1 MNNGSKKRDAYRG
14 EIIPESYGYGP
25 QIIDFDNGKSD
36 IRKLLYTLW
45 HFKWFILLLTA
56 AGGAASWY
64 YAQQAIPYYKADGS
78 MQISEQR
85 SSGVQSDNLSSFLQS
100 NYGFGM
106 SSTLDNEI
114 QVLRSRTFAR
124 QVASRL
130 YTEKV
135 DSEGELLPIMWKEY
149 PDDPTEVDEET
160 VYRRLVGKIDVQR
173 ADRTSDM
180 VRLTFESPSPEEAA
194 RVVDLAIQTYSDV
207 SVDMSRQQA
216 RNALDFLSGEME
228 RVNVT
233 LGDAETEL
241 QTFMNRESV
250 VKLDEQATQLINS
263 ISSLQAEKQSA
274 EIRLASVQSSL
285 QSFTQELNSISPGLS
300 DQLSASI
307 APRIAQLQY
316 ALADLETQKVLLLSR
331 NPNLTE
337 ADATLR
343 DLNNQIN
350 SLRNEIGSIASTLI
364 GDDPSLLG
372 FVGSTDGNLASRLAG
387 LRERILALEI
397 EENQLR
403 AMLGLFNQRLT
414 DYDREFNSIPDN
426 MLELARRQRDLEMNE
441 KLYLLIAEQAA
452 ETALWE
458 QTQTGMGRVIDLA
471 ELPTNTVRPRKQ
483 IIYLI
488 GLGFG
493 FMLAVGLIF
502 VRDLVRNEIDSIEK
516 LEAKDTTILSIIPD
530 LKKTGKKQ
538 LKKGLS
544 TVLVKGFPISTELSL
559 VIDSISPVSESY
571 RRLQSNVIYAQPDN
585 PLKTIVVTSANKSE
599 GKTTVAS
606 NLAIALTESGKKVV
620 ILDADF
626 RRPRVHSVFGVEKE
640 PGVIEVVFNDVGLP
654 ESIKENIVPNVDVLV
669 SGKRPPN
676 PVEISRS
683 ERLSE
688 IIHVLEDQY
697 DHVIIDTPP
706 FGIISDA
713 APLIVNSSGVIVC
726 CRFNQTRDPEFDIL
740 MKNLTNINANVL
752 GTVLTA
758 FDPKKAAG
766 SYYSSYYYKYNYE
779 GYGKYQTD

>member
-1 MNNGSKKRDAYRG
+1 MTNGSKKRDVYRG
-14 EIIPESYGYGP
+14 EIMPDSYGYGP

-45 HFKWFILLLTA
+45 HFKWLILLFTA
-56 AGGAASWY
+56 LGGVGAWY
-64 YAQQAIPYYKADGS
+64 YAQNAIPYYKADGS

-85 SSGVQSDNLSSFLQS
+85 ASGVQSDNLSSFLQS

-114 QVLRSRTFAR
+114 QVLKSRTFAR
-124 QVASRL
+124 QVATRL
-130 YTEKV
+130 YTERV
-135 DSEGELLPIMWKEY
+135 DSKGDLLPIMWAEY
-149 PDDPTEVDEET
+149 PDDPEVVSEET
-160 VYRRLVGKIDVQR
+160 VYRRLVGKIEILR

-180 VRLTFESPSPEEAA
+180 VRLSFESPSPEEAA
-194 RVVDLAIQTYSDV
+194 RIVDLAIQTYSDV

-216 RNALDFLSGEME
+216 RNALEFLSGEME

-233 LGDAETEL
+233 LGDAEGEL

-263 ISSLQAEKQSA
+263 ISSLQAEKQAA
-274 EIRLASVQSSL
+274 EIRLASVQTSL
-285 QSFTQELNSISPGLS
+285 RGFTQELNSISPGLS

-307 APRIAQLQY
+307 APRIAQLQN
-316 ALADLETQKVLLLSR
+316 ALAELETRKVLLLSR
-331 NPNLTE
+331 NPNITE
-337 ADATLR
+337 ADASLR
-343 DLNNQIN
+343 DLNTQIN
-350 SLRNEIGSIASTLI
+350 SVRNEIGSIASSLI
-364 GDDPSLLG
+364 GDDPNMLG
-372 FVGSTDGNLASRLAG
+372 FLGSTDGNLSSRLSK
-387 LRERILALEI
+387 LRETILTLEI
-397 EENQLR
+397 EENQLK
-403 AMLGLFNQRLT
+403 AMLGLFSKSLGE
-414 DYDREFNSIPDN
+414 YDKDFNSIPDN
-426 MLELARRQRDLEMNE
+426 MLELARRTRDLDMNE

-471 ELPTNTVRPRKQ
+471 ELPRNIVRPRKQ

-488 GLGFG
+488 GLGLG
-493 FMLAVGLIF
+493 FMLAVGMIF

-516 LEAKDTTILSIIPD
+516 LEAKATTILTIVPD
-530 LKKTGKKQ
+530 LKKTSKKQ
-538 LKKGLS
+538 FKKGVN
-544 TVLVKGFPISTELSL
+544 TVLVKGFPISTELTM

-606 NLAIALTESGKKVV
+606 NLAIALTESGKRVV

-626 RRPRVHSVFGVEKE
+626 RRPRVHSVFGVERE
-640 PGVIEVVFNDVGLP
+640 PGVIEVVFNEIGLQ
-654 ESIKENIVPNVDVLV
+654 ESIKETIVPNVDVLV

-683 ERLSE
+683 ERLAEMIS
-688 IIHVLEDQY
+688 VLEEQY

-706 FGIISDA
+706 YGIISDA
-713 APLIVNSSGVIVC
+713 APLIVKSNGVIVC
-726 CRFNQTRDPEFDIL
+726 CRFNQTKDPEFDIL
-740 MKNLTNINANVL
+740 LKNLANINANVL
-752 GTVLTA
+752 GSVMTA

-779 GYGKYQTD
+779 GYGKYQAE